1 MAHGDQSTGVIVEAG
16 LTAEGKETFSDPAL
30 LGLAALGLISYL
42 IGRFVIGRRDPAK
55 PRKWWDYRRID

>member
-1 MAHGDQSTGVIVEAG
+1 MAKSDQTTGVLVEAG
-16 LTAEGKETFSDPAL
+16 LTPDGKEMLSDPAI

-42 IGRFVIGRRDPAK
+42 IGRFVIGRRDPDK